1 MIEFESEICEI
12 KKCINK
18 ANKLIGDTTTNIVD
32 NKRVI
37 NGNKYELDKF
47 KRSVSLINYRRNNK
61 KHNFGK
67 NVDVIIT
74 TDQNEFE
81 DKMAK
86 INKIA
91 LSNKKDGV

>member
-1 MIEFESEICEI
+1 MIDFESEICDI
-12 KKCINK
+12 KKNISE
-18 ANKLIGDTTTNIVD
+18 ANCLIGKPPETKPYTD
-32 NKRVI
+32 KRVI

-61 KHNFGK
+61 KHNLGK
-67 NVDVIIT
+67 NKEIIIT

-86 INKIA
+86 LNKLA
-91 LSNKKDGV
+91 LSEKK

>member
-1 MIEFESEICEI
+1 MNDFDIDIAE
-12 KKCINK
+12 INK
-18 ANKLIGDTTTNIVD
+18 NIALANENLGKSESDID
-32 NKRVI
+32 NTPKRII

-61 KHNFGK
+61 KHNLGK
-67 NVDVIIT
+67 KIEINIT

-86 INKIA
+86 ITKLVMSKNK
-91 LSNKKDGV
+91 